1 MEKSSLVMIIIIII
15 MGQLNVSVRYG
26 MFLYFTAL
34 PRGDS
39 VVP

>member
-1 MEKSSLVMIIIIII
+1 MEKSSLVMIII

-26 MFLYFTAL
+26 VFLYFTAL

>member
-1 MEKSSLVMIIIIII
+1 MEKSSLVMIII
-15 MGQLNVSVRYG
+15 MGQLNVSVRYDV
-26 MFLYFTAL
+26 FLYFTAL